1 MLFNSL
7 TFLMFFVAI
16 LAVHYSGVS
25 WKLKKSNLL
34 LGSYIFYAAWNPP
47 FVLLLFL
54 STFVDWNIAAKIH
67 HAKTQKKRKHW
78 LWLSLLFNL
87 GLLSLFKYS
96 GFLLENFQSLTRIIG
111 WDFQSFDPGFILPMG
126 ISFYTFQTL
135 SYTLDIYFKKLK
147 PHDSFLDYAL
157 FVSFFP
163 QLVAGPIVR
172 AKDFLPQLSQQNRM
186 DFNKFSLGIGLF
198 IIGIF
203 SKTVM
208 ADAFFAPLVN
218 AVFVDGVQADALSTW
233 LAAVFFYAQIFCD
246 FAGYSL
252 CAIGTALSL
261 GFVLPF
267 NFKSPLVATGFS
279 DFWQRW
285 HISLSTW
292 LRDYLYIPL
301 GGNRNGNFNTYRN
314 LLITMLLGGLWH
326 GAAWTFV
333 LWGALHGVYLIVERL
348 LKSISFLSSFADN
361 LWGKLLQMLI
371 TFFLVMLAFIVFRA
385 ENMSQVQ
392 MILTGMFTAA
402 EGQSLIQWDLWTQIV
417 TVAFIGMLTLQLV
430 YKNTKITDILQSF
443 SVATRAVVLSM
454 CLILIFIS
462 AGASDAFIYFQF

>member
-1 MLFNSL
+1 MLFNSI
-7 TFLMFFVAI
+7 TFLLFFIVI
-16 LAVHYSGVS
+16 LAVHYSGIS

-54 STFVDWNIAAKIH
+54 STFVDWNIATKIH
-67 HAKTQKKRKHW
+67 NAKTQIQGKHW
-78 LWLSLLFNL
+78 LWLSLIFNL

-96 GFLLENFQSLTRIIG
+96 GFLLENFQSLTRLLG
-111 WDFQSFDPGFILPMG
+111 WEFQSFDPGFILPMG

-135 SYTLDIYFKKLK
+135 SYTLDIYYKKLK
-147 PHDSFLDYAL
+147 PHNSFLDYAL

-172 AKDFLPQLSQQNRM
+172 AKDFLPQLKHQDRIK
-186 DFNKFSLGIGLF
+186 FNQFSLGVSLF

-203 SKTVM
+203 SKTVL

-218 AVFVDGVQADALSTW
+218 AVFVDNVQADKLSSW
-233 LAAVFFYAQIFCD
+233 LAALFFYAQIFCD

-261 GFVLPF
+261 GFILPF
-267 NFKSPLVATGFS
+267 NFKSPFAAIGFS

-301 GGNRNGNFNTYRN
+301 GGNRFGTFNTFKN
-314 LLITMLLGGLWH
+314 LMITMLLGGLWH

-333 LWGALHGVYLIVERL
+333 LWGLIHGFYLILERW
-348 LKSISFLSSFADN
+348 LKSLTLSKQIGQIAVTKIVMMFV
-361 LWGKLLQMLI
+361 
-371 TFFLVMLAFIVFRA
+371 TFFLVMLAFVIFRA
-385 ENMSQVQ
+385 ENLDQAHS
-392 MILTGMFTAA
+392 IFSGMFMTVQ
-402 EGQSLIQWDLWTQIV
+402 GQELIKWNLWTQIV
-417 TVAFIGMLTLQLV
+417 SASFLIMFALQWI
-430 YKNTKITDILQSF
+430 YKNTKITDILQSH
-443 SVATRAVVLSM
+443 SIVVRSLILSF

-462 AGASDAFIYFQF
+462 AGNSDAFIYFQF